1 MEDIIIN
8 CLNDIFYNSPCFD
21 KFSHKVSLY
30 QSLTRRKARLY
41 EIFRSF
47 LTVDKNSHMAYD
59 ERQIIQIVRILS
71 VTLYIYSDIQRW
83 YKNFDMNRSAD
94 VYTCCEYHKIN
105 RLEQQFY
112 LHRRSKISFVFHVYI

>member
-1 MEDIIIN
+1 
-8 CLNDIFYNSPCFD
+8 
-21 KFSHKVSLY
+21 
-30 QSLTRRKARLY
+30 
-41 EIFRSF
+41 
-47 LTVDKNSHMAYD
+47 MAYD

-83 YKNFDMNRSAD
+83 YKNFDMNMSAD

-112 LHRRSKISFVFHVYI
+112 LHRRSKSVCFSCLYLNAQASDFIYFFVKSKYIPYMHVMYH